1 MSRNMGQKVW
11 TRTFESYCPQT
22 NTGLWWG
29 FTRKPMYTEKRMR
42 DELLKYDT
50 YSIKGFVKGDIIT
63 SFFKHFL
70 YVVLSKDY
78 MREVVEVLCD
88 IDRHLLEETVYS
100 VMIKKEKRPQN
111 CVINCIHYI
120 QLGLVKYFEELET
133 VLEIKKENNNE

>member
-29 FTRKPMYTEKRMR
+29 ITRKPMYSEKRMR
-42 DELLKYDT
+42 EELLKYDT
-50 YSIKGFVKGDIIT
+50 YSVRGFVKGDIGT

-70 YVVLSKDY
+70 YVNLSNNY
-78 MREVVEVLCD
+78 MREVVEMLD
-88 IDRHLLEETVYS
+88 DSTRHLLEETIYS
-100 VMIKKEKRPQN
+100 VMIKKDKRPQD

-120 QLGLVKYFEELET
+120 QLGLVKYFEELKN
-133 VLEIKKENNNE
+133 IKLK